1 MVLFKEKRIYMVKG
15 EGKRVAYIKYYRM
28 NSEGLWVFGDCK
40 YGGMCGEYT
49 IDDWKFMRS
58 VANAVLELDEMMIIN
73 NCAVLELDE
82 MMMINN
88 CNESEEEKLI
98 DEYHCNGCGTDRPC
112 KLIVRECTDKPY
124 NCPWGCLNVDWQ
136 SVNKESGE

>member
-28 NSEGLWVFGDCK
+28 NSEGLWVFDGCK
-40 YGGMCGEYT
+40 YGGMCEEYT

-58 VANAVLELDEMMIIN
+58 VANAVLELDEMMI
-73 NCAVLELDE
+73 
-82 MMMINN
+82 INN

-112 KLIVRECTDKPY
+112 KLIVKECTDKPY
-124 NCPWGCLNVDWQ
+124 NCPWGCLNVNWQ
-136 SVNKESGE
+136 SVNEESGE